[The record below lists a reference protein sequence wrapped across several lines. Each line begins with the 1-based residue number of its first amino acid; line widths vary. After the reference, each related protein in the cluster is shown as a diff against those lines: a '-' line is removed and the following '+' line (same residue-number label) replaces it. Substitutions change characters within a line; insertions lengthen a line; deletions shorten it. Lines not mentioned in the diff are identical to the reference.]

1 MLFFSEKLAAQN
13 VALYEQFAG
22 RYDFTF
28 VGNTLNPFANGVN
41 FSTGLGYPDYILTTS
56 SAELQLTPDN
66 TVERAYLYWAGSGT
80 GDFDIKLNGIDLTA
94 QRTFNASQVQ
104 PNLNRPFFSAFYD
117 ITDIVLS
124 TGNGTYTVSEL
135 DLNYLVNTYN
145 SNGTNFAGW
154 AILIVYRNNNLP
166 LNVVNIYDGL
176 ESLSPPG
183 NNVVD
188 TITITLDNLNV
199 IDDVG
204 AKIGFIA
211 WEGDANIANQE
222 KLKINGAVLSSP
234 PVNPGD
240 PPLNPENNAFNG
252 TNSVTNANNLY
263 NMDLDIYDIQ
273 NNIIIGDD
281 TAIITME
288 SGQDYVMINAIVTK
302 LNSQLP
308 DATVSIDNFTLEC
321 NSREIPIEYTV
332 YNVNSTD
339 PLPAGTQIGI
349 YADGELIATN
359 QTPVILQIGESVNLS
374 QIITIPNNI
383 PLDFTLMI
391 MADYNTAV
399 TELVETN
406 NTDTEAISLWIS
418 PAFNQPADIINCNL
432 GLTAAYFDFSAYEE
446 SIKTDST
453 LLVSFHESQSD
464 AALNLNPITNA
475 FNYYAATTPHQIFV
489 RIEGEHGCYSVTS
502 FFLRTRNCPPIIYNA
517 VSSNGD
523 GLNDTFFIDGLRD
536 IFVNFE
542 LFVYNRWGRLIW
554 TGNNSKPDWDGYV
567 KDGVG
572 SNQAPDGTYFYIL
585 KLNDADYP
593 DPFTGYLYLNH

>member
-1 MLFFSEKLAAQN
+1 MKSKLLCFFCLFLLFFSGESAAQN

-28 VGNTLNPFANGVN
+28 VGNTLNPAENGVEWP
-41 FSTGLGYPDYILTTS
+41 TYILTSS
-56 SAELQLTPDN
+56 SADLNLNPGDS
-66 TVERAYLYWAGSGT
+66 VLRAYLYWAGSGT
-80 GDFDIKLNGIDLTA
+80 GDFDIKLNGVDITA
-94 QRTFNASQVQ
+94 QRTFSTQQ
-104 PNLNRPFFSAFYD
+104 LSSEKFFFSAFCD
-117 ITDIVLS
+117 VTDLVLA
-124 TGNGTYTVSEL
+124 TGNGIYTVSDF
-135 DLNYLVNTYN
+135 DLNHLVNEYN
-145 SNGTNFAGW
+145 DNGTNFAGW
-154 AILIVYRNNNLP
+154 AILIVYENSNLP
-166 LNVVNIYDGL
+166 LNQVSIYDGL
-176 ESLSPPG
+176 QNVPTSLEI
-183 NNVVD
+183 NLTNLYV
-188 TITITLDNLNV
+188 LDNQNSK
-199 IDDVG
+199 
-204 AKIGFIA
+204 AGFIA
-211 WEGDANIANQE
+211 WEGDAGLPTETFI
-222 KLKINGAVLSSP
+222 INDIYTLS
-234 PVNPGD
+234 NT
-240 PPLNPENNAFNG
+240 LNPADNVFNG
-252 TNSVTNANNLY
+252 TNSVTNSSDLY
-263 NMDLDIYDIQ
+263 NMDLDIYPLDPYIQ
-273 NNIIIGDD
+273 IGD
-281 TAIITME
+281 TSMNFKLT
-288 SGQDYVMINAIVTK
+288 SYQDFIMINTVVIK
-302 LNSQLP
+302 LNNQLP

-359 QTPVILQIGESVNLS
+359 QTPTILQIGESVTLS
-374 QIITIPNNI
+374 QIATIPDSI
-383 PLDFTLMI
+383 PIDFTLMI

-406 NTDTEAISLWIS
+406 NTDTEAISLWVS
-418 PAFNQPADIINCNL
+418 PAFNQPQDIINCNL

-446 SIKTDST
+446 SIKTDAT
-453 LLVSFHESQSD
+453 QLVSFHESQSD
-464 AALNLNPITNA
+464 AELNLNPITNA

-523 GLNDTFFIDGLRD
+523 GLNDTFFIEGLRD

-567 KDGVG
+567 KDGIG
-572 SNQAPDGTYFYIL
+572 NNLAPDGTYFYVL

-593 DPFTGYLYLNH
+593 DALTGYLYLNH